1 VSRWVSGFRFQVS
14 ARGRRRGELRKHEK
28 FAQLQAGD
36 DGAATEVGE
45 VGFVRMS
52 DALDEAVDT

>member
-1 VSRWVSGFRFQVS
+1 MSRWASGIRCQVS
-14 ARGRRRGELRKHEK
+14 ARGRRGELRKHEK
-28 FAQLQAGD
+28 FAQLQVRD

-45 VGFVRMS
+45 VVFVPMS